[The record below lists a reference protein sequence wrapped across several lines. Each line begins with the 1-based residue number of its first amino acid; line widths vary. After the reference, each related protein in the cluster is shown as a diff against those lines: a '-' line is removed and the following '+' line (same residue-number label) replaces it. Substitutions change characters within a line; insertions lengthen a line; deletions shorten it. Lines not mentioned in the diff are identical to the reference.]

1 MLIAQISD
9 LHVTAAG
16 MRVAGVDTAATLARC
31 IGCLASMDP
40 QPDVVLATGDLV
52 ESGSRAEY
60 FRLRDV
66 LAPLP
71 VPLYVIPGN
80 HDDRNALR
88 VAFADHAY
96 IEPGNGPI
104 RYVIDGYDLGL
115 IALDTTV
122 PRAEGGALDRAQL
135 DWFEAALQQMAH
147 RAVLVFMHHPPIMTG
162 IRCMD
167 DIALDAIS
175 AARLGAIVARS
186 PQIERIVCGH
196 VHRGIQARWHGT
208 VVSICPS
215 TAFQGVLNL
224 RGDAFDAAT
233 DEPPA
238 YQVHYWNGA
247 ELVTHTVAATARR

>member
-16 MRVAGVDTAATLARC
+16 MRVAGVDTSATLARC
-31 IGCLASMDP
+31 VENIGRMDP

-60 FRLRDV
+60 LRLRNL
-66 LAPLP
+66 LALLRAP
-71 VPLYVIPGN
+71 VYVIPGN
-80 HDDRNALR
+80 HDDRDALR
-88 VAFADHAY
+88 AAFPDHAY
-96 IEPGNGPI
+96 IRPGNGPI
-104 RYVIDGYDLGL
+104 DYAIDGYELGL
-115 IALDTTV
+115 IALDTTI
-122 PRAEGGALDRAQL
+122 PGEAGGALEAPQL
-135 DWFEAALQQMAH
+135 AWFESALQEMAG
-147 RAVLVFMHHPPIMTG
+147 RPVLVFRHPPPIMTG

-167 DIALDAIS
+167 EIALEASS
-175 AARLGAIVARS
+175 AARLGAIVAGEPR
-186 PQIERIVCGH
+186 IERIVCGH

-233 DEPPA
+233 DEPPM
-238 YQVHYWNGA
+238 YQVHYWNGD
-247 ELVTHTVAATARR
+247 ELVTHTVAVSLRA